1 MNAAGHT
8 KKVVTTSIGFV
19 FSCIGNVSRHVL
31 PFRFSG
37 LLKARSQIV
46 GPQVY
51 LAHESPHYQTGLYVD
66 IGCWC
71 ILCIMS
77 FVMAYYLNYLNKQ
90 QEKRRI
96 AAGRM
101 ENIKDTSIMSLKQ
114 ANVYKE
120 RLKVEMRAKGADVS
134 KLNKNA
140 FEDLTDLQN
149 IDFHFVS
156 VLSSSKRSSCSRDVN
171 ISMT

>member
-19 FSCIGNVSRHVL
+19 FSCIGNVSCYIPPSWL
-31 PFRFSG
+31 SP
-37 LLKARSQIV
+37 LLATLQIV

-77 FVMAYYLNYLNKQ
+77 FVMAYYLNRLNRQ
-90 QEKRRI
+90 QEERRI

-101 ENIKDTSIMSLKQ
+101 GNVKDTSIMTLKQ
-114 ANVYKE
+114 ANTYKE
-120 RLKVEMRAKGADVS
+120 QLKMEMKAKGADVS
-134 KLNKNA
+134 KLNGDA

-149 IDFHFVS
+149 MDFHFVS
-156 VLSSSKRSSCSRDVN
+156 VVPIIFSIRSSIES
-171 ISMT
+171 